1 MAIRVTQ
8 AGIEAWVSNPAKIRV
23 TQIGTEV
30 WIASNNNSKIRM
42 TQIGLE
48 VWRSTPNAAFGITY
62 QVNNSINLTA
72 T

>member
-8 AGIEAWVSNPAKIRV
+8 AGVEAWVSNPAKIRV

-48 VWRSTPNAAFGITY
+48 VWRTTTSTFGITY
-62 QVNNSINLTA
+62 QVSNTITLTG

>member
-30 WIASNNNSKIRM
+30 WIANNNNSNLRM

-48 VWRSTPNAAFGITY
+48 VWRTTTSTFGITY
-62 QVNNSINLTA
+62 QVSNTITLTG

>member
-48 VWRSTPNAAFGITY
+48 VWRTTTSTFGITY
-62 QVNNSINLTA
+62 QVSNTITLTG

>member
-8 AGIEAWVSNPAKIRV
+8 VGKEIWYSGPVGNLRA
-23 TQIGTEV
+23 TQVGTEV
-30 WIASNNNSKIRM
+30 WYPGPVGNLRI

-48 VWRSTPNAAFGITY
+48 VWRTTTSTFGITY
-62 QVNNSINLTA
+62 QVSNTITLTG